1 MKISLFVGGLAGLA
15 IGAVTGWLAF
25 GSVGSGIGIGI
36 GIAFG
41 AAVCG
46 VLIAYGHEQS
56 K

>member
-25 GSVGSGIGIGI
+25 GSGIGI
-36 GIAFG
+36 GIAIG

-46 VLIAYGHEQS
+46 VLVAYDHEQS

>member
-1 MKISLFVGGLAGLA
+1 MKISLFLGGLAGLA

-25 GSVGSGIGIGI
+25 GSVGGGIGIGVAI
-36 GIAFG
+36 G

-46 VLIAYGHEQS
+46 VLIAYGYEQN

>member
-1 MKISLFVGGLAGLA
+1 MKISLFFGGLAGLA

-25 GSVGSGIGIGI
+25 DSVSSGIGIGI
-36 GIAFG
+36 AIG

>member
-1 MKISLFVGGLAGLA
+1 MKNSLFLGGLAGLA

-25 GSVGSGIGIGI
+25 GNVGSGIGIGI
-36 GIAFG
+36 AIG

>member
-1 MKISLFVGGLAGLA
+1 MKISLFLGGLAGLA

-25 GSVGSGIGIGI
+25 GGVGSGIGIGVAI
-36 GIAFG
+36 G

-46 VLIAYGHEQS
+46 VLIAYGYEQN

>member
-1 MKISLFVGGLAGLA
+1 MKISLFLGGLAGLA

-25 GSVGSGIGIGI
+25 GSVGSGIGIGVAI
-36 GIAFG
+36 G

-46 VLIAYGHEQS
+46 VLIAYGYEQN